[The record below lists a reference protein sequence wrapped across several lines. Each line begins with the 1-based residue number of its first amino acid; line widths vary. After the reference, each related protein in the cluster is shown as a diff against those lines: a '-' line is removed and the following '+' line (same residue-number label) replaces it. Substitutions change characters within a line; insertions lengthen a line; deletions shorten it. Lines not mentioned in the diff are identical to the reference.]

1 MPVLCWA
8 ETSGLPGLADCE
20 PLFSFSQRTLSQ
32 RTEVEGYETW
42 HPASFSSLFVCTQV
56 HIYVHTYTCI
66 PICSY
71 ITHMYYLHITHA
83 KITGMI
89 YIHIHTYSYFLYCS
103 ACFRF
108 FHIAMRSEKLD
119 VVVCACDTSTP
130 DAEAERL
137 EV

>member
-56 HIYVHTYTCI
+56 HIYVHTYMCI

-89 YIHIHTYSYFLYCS
+89 YIYTYTRIPIFYTVQHVSD
-103 ACFRF
+103 F
-108 FHIAMRSEKLD
+108 F
-119 VVVCACDTSTP
+119 T
-130 DAEAERL
+130 
-137 EV
+137 